1 MTRSVSNT
9 PPPCIVTVK
18 KKDSAALMAMAVRM
32 GTRMSGRTNMMS
44 AGRSAHGEMTK
55 LSARASSMVSSTVT
69 MGLRKESTV

>member
-55 LSARASSMVSSTVT
+55 LSSSARNIVSSTAVI
-69 MGLRKESTV
+69 GLRNESTV

>member
-44 AGRSAHGEMTK
+44 AGTSAHGEMTK